1 MSDRHREGR
10 DGTESQDRARRA
22 ASRRSLP
29 SRLGQR
35 ALTMVSLLGVVIV
48 GLAVLSVVWP
58 AYLDLHPSLT
68 MEPAATSA
76 NLFET
81 DFLLKNEGRLL
92 LRDAKARCVLLVLD
106 VPHVVA
112 TDMGLGTMML
122 RTPYEPIAHH
132 GPGIYDMGDVPPL
145 GHRSVRIP
153 LPFHKADEV
162 WRLAHVCIEVS
173 YRAFPGWWEHTR
185 RFGFLADRRAGRER
199 WAAHPCQGP
208 ASWLRPVPTGEGR
221 IYLSPM
227 LEPRN

>member
-1 MSDRHREGR
+1 
-10 DGTESQDRARRA
+10 
-22 ASRRSLP
+22 
-29 SRLGQR
+29 
-35 ALTMVSLLGVVIV
+35 MVSLLGVVIV
-48 GLAVLSVVWP
+48 GLVVLSVVWS

-122 RTPYEPIAHH
+122 HTPYEPIAHR

-173 YRAFPGWWEHTR
+173 YRVFPGWWEHTR
-185 RFGFLADRRAGRER
+185 RFGFLADRGAGRER